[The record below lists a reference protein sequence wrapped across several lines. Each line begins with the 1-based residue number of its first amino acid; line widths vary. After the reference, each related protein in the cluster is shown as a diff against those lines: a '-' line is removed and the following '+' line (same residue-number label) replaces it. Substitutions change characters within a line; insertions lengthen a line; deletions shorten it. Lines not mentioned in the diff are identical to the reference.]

1 MAIDDR
7 VLWEC
12 NSDLNADNQITSSDA
27 ILLKALLLFTESD
40 TQKTFSNYYSDLV
53 NNGIVPLIDISSL
66 NTDIF
71 DRVPSCFDFNISGN
85 EEECDT
91 EILDAFNAYLKSENK
106 TDLNLN
112 DANKFI
118 LFLRSLK
125 TQGILNCEVGANPN
139 FMLPTNPSQDKIY
152 FSNETWIPK
161 VAPGDIGY
169 DESNSTKGSSID
181 SSGEKFLVSDPTVQ
195 VYYDWDG
202 DSSPRSWKEIGLC
215 KVFER
220 SNDELSDEYGVIHPP
235 VDVIKNKTLPASDLI
250 PMGTPNIFNGKTI
263 AIDGD
268 YVAVS
273 WHYSSSGVVYIYKD
287 DGLGNYEN
295 IHEVLI
301 QLGSYSTGL
310 PTIEL
315 KGTELFVTNPQFVA
329 ESPIMVCNFEGIVDY
344 TIPFNHT
351 TAVKFLYAPTGPTTQ
366 VGFGSCIIVNE
377 QRTKMFVGHPKQER
391 KLSWQIDQYK
401 IEETD
406 IFSGAVFV
414 FTKTSNTWSF
424 AETIY
429 PDLSDYESRSL
440 ASQLDIQFGYSIDYK
455 NNNLFISSP
464 RSFNLSADRREG
476 SIHVYRYASSNMTSL
491 LSEQMNSTTST
502 SNYEKYAT
510 IDYPDTRFDTSSIA
524 SGTWNFGTSIISNST
539 ATKIFILH
547 NIPTQGTFVSF
558 YSKSSNEFILGTDF
572 FYDVSNQILEGTLAI
587 SGSDTTKVFATNNT
601 LKVLV

>member
-125 TQGILNCEVGANPN
+125 TQGILNCEVGANPT

-301 QLGSYSTGL
+301 HLGSYSTGL
-310 PTIEL
+310 PTVEL
-315 KGTELFVTNPQFVA
+315 KGTELFVTNPQFVG
-329 ESPIMVCNFEGIVDY
+329 ESSIAVCNFGGISEY
-344 TIPFNHT
+344 TINSSAITSLTVPS
-351 TAVKFLYAPTGPTTQ
+351 PTTQ

-401 IEETD
+401 IEETN

-476 SIHVYRYASSNMTSL
+476 SIHVYEYASSNMTSL
-491 LSEQMNSTTST
+491 LSEQMNSTAST

-510 IDYPDTRFDTSSIA
+510 LDYPDTRFDTSSIA

>member
-1 MAIDDR
+1 MVIDDR

-12 NSDLNADNQITSSDA
+12 TSDLNNDNQITSSDA
-27 ILLKALLLFTESD
+27 ILLKALLLFTESN

-53 NNGIVPLIDISSL
+53 NDGIVPLIDISSL
-66 NTDIF
+66 NADIF
-71 DRVPSCFDFNISGN
+71 NRVPSCFDFNISGN

-125 TQGILNCEVGANPN
+125 TQGILNCEVGANPT
-139 FMLPTNPSQDKIY
+139 FMLPTNPNQDKIY
-152 FSNETWIPK
+152 FTSGTWIPK
-161 VAPGDIGY
+161 VAPGDVGY

-202 DSSPRSWKEIGLC
+202 DSSPRSWKAIGLC
-215 KVFER
+215 KVFKR
-220 SNDELSDEYGVIHPP
+220 SSNNLSDEYGLIHPP
-235 VDVIKNKTLPASDLI
+235 VDIIKNKTLPASDLI

-287 DGLGNYEN
+287 DGSGNYTN

-315 KGTELFVTNPQFVA
+315 KGKELFVTNPQFVA
-329 ESPIMVCNFEGIVDY
+329 ESPIMVCNFEEVTDY
-344 TIPFNHT
+344 TIPFTHT
-351 TAVKFLYAPTGPTTQ
+351 TAVDILYAPTGPTTQ
-366 VGFGSCIIVNE
+366 VGFGSCVIVNE
-377 QRTKMFVGHPKQER
+377 EQTKMFVGHPKQER
-391 KLSWQIDQYK
+391 ELSWQIDQYK

-406 IFSGAVFV
+406 IFAGAVFT

-424 AETIY
+424 SKIIY
-429 PDLSDYESRSL
+429 PDLSDYASRSL

-464 RSFNLSADRREG
+464 RSFATSVDRREG
-476 SIHVYRYASSNMTSL
+476 SVHGYI
-491 LSEQMNSTTST
+491 
-502 SNYEKYAT
+502 YESADYTLYAT
-510 IDYPDTRFDTSSIA
+510 INYSDARFDTTSIA
-524 SGTWNFGTSIISNST
+524 TGIWNFGTSIVSNST
-539 ATKIFILH
+539 ATNIFVLH
-547 NIPTQGTFVSF
+547 NIPSRGTFVSY
-558 YSKSSNEFILGTDF
+558 YSKSSSEFILETNF
-572 FYDVSNQILEGTLAI
+572 FYEISDQILEGTLAI
-587 SGSDTTKVFATNNT
+587 SDSNATKVFATDNIV
-601 LKVLV
+601 KVLV

>member
-7 VLWEC
+7 ILWEC
-12 NSDLNADNQITSSDA
+12 TSDLNNDNQITSADA
-27 ILLKALLLFTESD
+27 ILFKALLLFTESG
-40 TQKTFSNYYSDLV
+40 TQKTFSNYYTDLV

-71 DRVPSCFDFNISGN
+71 NRIPECFDFNISGS

-91 EILDAFNAYLKSENK
+91 EILDAFNAYLTSENK
-106 TDLNLN
+106 TDLNVN
-112 DANKFI
+112 DANNFI

-125 TQGILNCEVGANPN
+125 TQGILNCEVGANPT
-139 FMLPTNPSQDKIY
+139 FMLPTNSNQDKIY

-202 DSSPRSWKEIGLC
+202 DSSPRSWKTIGLC
-215 KVFER
+215 KVFKR

-263 AIDGD
+263 AIDGE

-287 DGLGNYEN
+287 DGLGNYAN
-295 IHEVLI
+295 IHEI
-301 QLGSYSTGL
+301 ITNYGNYSTGL

-315 KGTELFVTNPQFVA
+315 KGTELFVTNPQVGQSA
-329 ESPIMVCNFEGIVDY
+329 ESMILIYNFHNISNY
-344 TIPFNHT
+344 TIT
-351 TAVKFLYAPTGPTTQ
+351 STTQ
-366 VGFGSCIIVNE
+366 LVTPGIQSSKLGFGSCVIVNE
-377 QRTKMFVGHPKQER
+377 EQTKMFVGHPTQER

-406 IFSGAVFV
+406 IFAGAVFV

-424 AETIY
+424 SETIY

-464 RSFNLSADRREG
+464 RSFNSSADRREG

-510 IDYPDTRFDTSSIA
+510 LDYPDARFDTSSIT

-558 YSKSSNEFILGTDF
+558 YSRSSNEFILGTDF